1 MVLKGD
7 MDRFKRFEKNNIEK
21 VLKDN
26 FSKLMPTF
34 YEMES
39 LFLSGVYK
47 RYGDLEGGNIVIY
60 FARDLHLE
68 ILRKRENDLSFD
80 LSLDMFWQNHKDIRQ
95 GKKKI
100 ILVSKETGLPK
111 ETTRR
116 KIISLIKK
124 KHLKKEEKN
133 RLFWEPASE
142 HKETYLKIIGEQIN
156 SLSKFILEQTKLLQ
170 STVPLTKIEKEIK
183 KNYSFYW
190 YHYLT
195 VQLQY
200 IKFWQGKLNDLE
212 MLLIGLQTIIQTV
225 NYLNRKTENGHLIS
239 LKPQKNIDLKEAN
252 ISATSVSEVTGIPR
266 ATCIRKLD
274 KFVKMK
280 VLEKDLV
287 SKRYFLKLNQAT
299 LNPMLDG
306 EWLKQKI
313 SILSEFSSVIMKGLF
328 R

>member
-1 MVLKGD
+1 
-7 MDRFKRFEKNNIEK
+7 MDRFKKFEKNNIEK
-21 VLKDN
+21 ILKEN
-26 FSKLMPTF
+26 FTKLMPTF

-39 LFLSGVYK
+39 TFLAGVYK

-80 LSLDMFWQNHKDIRQ
+80 LSLDMFWSNHKNIKQ

-100 ILVSKETGLPK
+100 ISVSKETGLPK

-124 KHLKKEEKN
+124 KHLRKEEKN

-142 HKETYLKIIGEQIN
+142 HKDTYLKIIGEQIN

-170 STVPLTKIEKEIK
+170 LSVPLAKIEREIK

-190 YHYLT
+190 YHFLT

-200 IKFWQGKLNDLE
+200 IRFWQTRLNDLE

-225 NYLNRKTENGHLIS
+225 NYVNRKTENAFFANV
-239 LKPQKNIDLKEAN
+239 KTQKNLDFKEAN

-280 VLEKDLV
+280 VLEKDLD
-287 SKRYFLKLNQAT
+287 SKRYFLKLNQTT
-299 LNPMLDG
+299 LNPMLEGD
-306 EWLKQKI
+306 WLKQKI
-313 SILSEFSSVIMKGLF
+313 SILSEFSSIIMRGLN

>member
-1 MVLKGD
+1 MDTLK
-7 MDRFKRFEKNNIEK
+7 KFEKNNIEK
-21 VLKDN
+21 SLRDN
-26 FSKLMPTF
+26 FVKLMPTF

-39 LFLSGVYK
+39 SFLSGVYK
-47 RYGDLEGGNIVIY
+47 RYGDLEGGNIVIF

-68 ILRKRENDLSFD
+68 ILRKRELDLNFD
-80 LSLDMFWQNHKDIRQ
+80 LSLDMFWKNHKDIRQ
-95 GKKKI
+95 SKKKI

-116 KIISLIKK
+116 KILSLIRK
-124 KHLKKEEKN
+124 KHLKKEDKN
-133 RLFWEPASE
+133 RLYWEPASE

-156 SLSKFILEQTKLLQ
+156 SLSKFILEQTKLFH
-170 STVPLTKIEKEIK
+170 SPVPLSKIEKEIR

-200 IKFWQGKLNDLE
+200 ISFWHRKLNDLE
-212 MLLIGLQTIIQTV
+212 MLLIGLQSIIQTL
-225 NYLNRKTENGHLIS
+225 NYLKKINSSYTFEDNAEKYS
-239 LKPQKNIDLKEAN
+239 DVKDAN

-266 ATCIRKLD
+266 ATCIRKLE

-280 VLEKDLV
+280 VLEKDSN
-287 SKRYFLKLNQAT
+287 SKRYYLKLNQTT
-299 LNPMLDG
+299 LNPMLEG
-306 EWLKQKI
+306 EWLKQKL
-313 SILSEFSSVIMKGLF
+313 SIVSDFSSVIMKGLF

>member
-1 MVLKGD
+1 METLK
-7 MDRFKRFEKNNIEK
+7 KFEKDNLEK
-21 VLKDN
+21 SLKDN
-26 FSKLMPTF
+26 YTKLMPTF

-39 LFLSGVYK
+39 TFLSGVYK

-68 ILRKRENDLSFD
+68 ILRKRELDLSFD
-80 LSLDMFWQNHKDIRQ
+80 LSLDMFWKNHKNVKQ
-95 GKKKI
+95 TKKKI

-133 RLFWEPASE
+133 RLYWEPASE
-142 HKETYLKIIGEQIN
+142 HKETYLKIIDEQVN
-156 SLSKFILEQTKLLQ
+156 SLSKFILEQAKLFN
-170 STVPLTKIEKEIK
+170 SAIPLSRIEKEIK

-190 YHYLT
+190 YHYLN

-200 IKFWQGKLNDLE
+200 IRFWHKKLNDLE
-212 MLLIGLQTIIQTV
+212 MLLIGLQSIIQTL
-225 NYLNRKTENGHLIS
+225 NYFKKSENINS
-239 LKPQKNIDLKEAN
+239 AQNVFSKNIDTKNAN

-280 VLEKDLV
+280 VLEKDLNT
-287 SKRYFLKLNQAT
+287 KRYYLKLNQTT
-299 LNPMLDG
+299 LNPMLEG

-313 SILSEFSSVIMKGLF
+313 SIVSDFSSVIMKALF

>member
-1 MVLKGD
+1 
-7 MDRFKRFEKNNIEK
+7 MDRLKKFEKSNIEK
-21 VLKDN
+21 VLRDN
-26 FSKLMPTF
+26 FSRLMPTF

-39 LFLSGVYK
+39 SFLSGVYK

-80 LSLDMFWQNHKDIRQ
+80 LSLDMFWQNHKNIRQ

-100 ILVSKETGLPK
+100 IVVSKETGLPK
-111 ETTRR
+111 ETARR

-124 KHLKKEEKN
+124 KHLRKEEKN

-170 STVPLTKIEKEIK
+170 LNVPLVKIEREIK

-200 IKFWQGKLNDLE
+200 IKFWQEKLNDLE
-212 MLLIGLQTIIQTV
+212 MLLIGLQTTIQTV
-225 NYLNRKTENGHLIS
+225 NHLNRKTENGYLTHLKS
-239 LKPQKNIDLKEAN
+239 QKNFDLKEAN

-280 VLEKDLV
+280 VLEKDSE
-287 SKRYFLKLNQAT
+287 SKRYFLKLNQTT
-299 LNPMLDG
+299 LNPMLDT

-313 SILSEFSSVIMKGLF
+313 SILSEFSSVIMRGLF

>member
-1 MVLKGD
+1 
-7 MDRFKRFEKNNIEK
+7 MDRLRKFEKNNIEK
-21 VLKDN
+21 VLKEN
-26 FSKLMPTF
+26 FSRLMPKF

-39 LFLSGVYK
+39 TFLSGVYK

-68 ILRKRENDLSFD
+68 ILRKREADLTFD
-80 LSLDMFWQNHKDIRQ
+80 LSLDMFWNNHKYIRQ

-142 HKETYLKIIGEQIN
+142 HKDTYIKIIGEQIN
-156 SLSKFILEQTKLLQ
+156 SLSKFILEQAKLLQ
-170 STVPLTKIEKEIK
+170 LNIPLTKIEKEIR

-200 IKFWQGKLNDLE
+200 IRFWQEKLNDLE
-212 MLLIGLQTIIQTV
+212 MLLIGLQTTIQTV
-225 NYLNRKTENGHLIS
+225 NHLNRKIDNGYLTN
-239 LKPQKNIDLKEAN
+239 LKLQKNLDLKDAN

-280 VLEKDLV
+280 VLEKDSE
-287 SKRYFLKLNQAT
+287 SKRYFLKLNQTT
-299 LNPMLDG
+299 LNPMLDQ

-313 SILSEFSSVIMKGLF
+313 SILSEFSSIIMKGLF

>member
-200 IKFWQGKLNDLE
+200 IKFWQVKLNDLE

>member
-1 MVLKGD
+1 
-7 MDRFKRFEKNNIEK
+7 MDRLKKFEKSNIEK
-21 VLKDN
+21 VLRDN

-39 LFLSGVYK
+39 SFLSGVYK

-100 ILVSKETGLPK
+100 IVVSKETGLPK
-111 ETTRR
+111 ETARR

-124 KHLKKEEKN
+124 KHLRKEEKN

-170 STVPLTKIEKEIK
+170 LNVPLVKIEREIK

-200 IKFWQGKLNDLE
+200 IKFWQEKLNDLE
-212 MLLIGLQTIIQTV
+212 MLLIGLQTTIQTV
-225 NYLNRKTENGHLIS
+225 NHLNRKTENGYLIT
-239 LKPQKNIDLKEAN
+239 LKSQKNFDLKEAN

-280 VLEKDLV
+280 VLEKDSE
-287 SKRYFLKLNQAT
+287 SKRYFLKLNQTT
-299 LNPMLDG
+299 LNPMLDA

-313 SILSEFSSVIMKGLF
+313 SILSEFSSVIMRGLF